1 MLVVGHV
8 LGPTTPLAGR
18 APATYT
24 PLVSWRFLGPL
35 VLAAMA
41 CTPAQNGPEPSA
53 AHAAAPKAAT
63 AQAPAPTAAPS
74 TSADE
79 HAETPETEL
88 AVPPPADSEPEVAI
102 REVRVPGD
110 ASILVAQGETST
122 PIVYLHGRCGDPT
135 AFRAWAQAG
144 VKFGTILSLK
154 GDQKC
159 KGGGRTKWTEDGA
172 KLDRRI
178 TRAIEVARTE
188 LGIELDTE
196 RRLVVG
202 YSQGALRAELLGT
215 KFPKRYPRAVLIAG
229 PRAPRPTSL
238 VRSEAVLLVVGDHD
252 AREHLSEAATKL
264 ARAGRAVRY
273 LELPGA
279 RHGEYGT
286 AAPRVFSEGLTW
298 LIETPTRLEGH
309 SDGRDAQPQRAMP

>member
-1 MLVVGHV
+1 MVK
-8 LGPTTPLAGR
+8 
-18 APATYT
+18 
-24 PLVSWRFLGPL
+24 WRFLGSL
-35 VLAAMA
+35 VLAATTA
-41 CTPAQNGPEPSA
+41 CTPARKGPEPGAAHVAPERSTAPAPSPAPTVEEPSA
-53 AHAAAPKAAT
+53 AN
-63 AQAPAPTAAPS
+63 Q
-74 TSADE
+74 
-79 HAETPETEL
+79 AETPEVEL
-88 AVPPPADSEPEVAI
+88 EAPPSASQTEVAI

-110 ASILVAQGETST
+110 ASILVAPGETPT

-144 VKFGTILSLK
+144 VKFGTILSIK

-159 KGGGRTKWTEDGA
+159 KAGGRTKWTEDGA

-178 TRAIEVARTE
+178 TQAIEAVEKE
-188 LGIELDTE
+188 LGIDLDAE

-215 KFPKRYPRAVLIAG
+215 KFPKRYPRTVLIAG

-264 ARAGRAVRY
+264 TRAGRAVRY

-286 AAPRVFSEGLTW
+286 DAPRVFSEGLSW
-298 LIETPTRLEGH
+298 LVETPTRLEAHARAGV
-309 SDGRDAQPQRAMP
+309 AEPQRAVP

>member
-1 MLVVGHV
+1 MK
-8 LGPTTPLAGR
+8 
-18 APATYT
+18 
-24 PLVSWRFLGPL
+24 WRFLGSL
-35 VLAAMA
+35 VLAAMTA
-41 CTPAQNGPEPSA
+41 CTPARKGPEPSA
-53 AHAAAPKAAT
+53 AHAAPKASAP
-63 AQAPAPTAAPS
+63 AQPAPTAEPS
-74 TSADE
+74 TAAEDHAD
-79 HAETPETEL
+79 APETEL
-88 AVPPPADSEPEVAI
+88 AQPPAASQPEVAI
-102 REVRVPGD
+102 REIRVPGD
-110 ASILVAQGETST
+110 SSVLVAPGETST
-122 PIVYLHGRCGDPT
+122 PIIYLHGRCGDPT

-144 VKFGTILSLK
+144 VKFGTILSIK

-178 TRAIEVARTE
+178 TQAIEAVRKE

-264 ARAGRAVRY
+264 AHAGRAVRY

-279 RHGEYGT
+279 RHGEYGSD
-286 AAPRVFSEGLTW
+286 APRVFSEGLTW
-298 LIETPTRLEGH
+298 LVETPNRIEAH
-309 SDGRDAQPQRAMP
+309 PESRDAQPQRAMP

>member
-1 MLVVGHV
+1 VK
-8 LGPTTPLAGR
+8 
-18 APATYT
+18 
-24 PLVSWRFLGPL
+24 WRFLGPF

-41 CTPAQNGPEPSA
+41 CTPARTAPEASG
-53 AHAAAPKAAT
+53 AHAAVPKTSAT
-63 AQAPAPTAAPS
+63 ASPAASALQPS
-74 TSADE
+74 ASADDD
-79 HAETPETEL
+79 ADAPETEL
-88 AVPPPADSEPEVAI
+88 APPHLASSEPEVAI
-102 REVRVPGD
+102 REIRIPGD
-110 ASILVAQGETST
+110 ASILVAPGETPT

-135 AFRAWAQAG
+135 AFRAWAEAG

-159 KGGGRTKWTEDGA
+159 KGSGRTKWTEDGA

-188 LGIELDTE
+188 LGIDLDTE

-215 KFPKRYPRAVLIAG
+215 KFPKRYPRTVLIAG

-264 ARAGRAVRY
+264 VRAGRAVRY

-279 RHGEYGT
+279 RHGEYGSD
-286 AAPRVFSEGLTW
+286 APRVFSEGLTW
-298 LIETPTRLEGH
+298 LIETPTRLDTH
-309 SDGRDAQPQRAMP
+309 AHGRDAEPQRAMP